1 MNMPTNTPNDFGD
14 YSQTTGSILS
24 IEKVEAEYKG
34 RSQWKLAWGR
44 FQRNRLALVGLVLLV
59 TIILIVI
66 SAPLLTTYDPQ
77 TIDYSY
83 VRKPPDAQHIF
94 GTDNIGR
101 DIYSRVLWGGRQSL
115 SVGML
120 AVVISIVGGS
130 ALGLFSG
137 YIGGFLDMAIQRFVD
152 LTFAFPTILL
162 LLSIVA
168 ILGPNLTTVL
178 VAIGISGIPGYSRLM
193 RGSVLQALNTEYVL
207 AARLIG
213 ASDSRIMFRHIL
225 PNILTPIIVYGT
237 LGLGGGIMI
246 TAGLSYLGLGAQ
258 PPDPEWGAMLNL
270 GRTYLRSAP
279 WMSIFPGL
287 FVSLTVL
294 AINLIGD
301 GLRDALDPKNQ

>member
-1 MNMPTNTPNDFGD
+1 MYNTNLDESNERPSPSASKLLNALGNETYQP
-14 YSQTTGSILS
+14 
-24 IEKVEAEYKG
+24 
-34 RSQWKLAWGR
+34 RSQWRLAWGR
-44 FQRNRLALVGLVLLV
+44 FKRNWLAVIGLVLLAI
-59 TIILIVI
+59 IILLVI
-66 SAPLLTTYDPQ
+66 CAPLLANFDPNA
-77 TIDYSY
+77 IDYNN
-83 VRKPPDAQHIF
+83 VLKPPSAQHFF

-101 DIYSRVLWGGRQSL
+101 DIYSRVLWGGRDSL
-115 SVGML
+115 RVGMV
-120 AVVISIVGGS
+120 AVLISIVGGV

-137 YIGGFLDMAIQRFVD
+137 YVGGAVDAVIQRFVD
-152 LTFAFPTILL
+152 LTFAFPNILL

-213 ASDSRIMFRHIL
+213 AKDGRIMLRHIL
-225 PNILTPIIVYGT
+225 PNVLTPIIVYGT
-237 LGLGGGIMI
+237 LGLGGGVML

-258 PPDPEWGAMLNL
+258 PPAPEWGAMLNL

-279 WMSIFPGL
+279 WMSIYPGL
-287 FVSLTVL
+287 AVSLTVL

-301 GLRDALDPKNQ
+301 GLRDALDPKNR

>member
-1 MNMPTNTPNDFGD
+1 M
-14 YSQTTGSILS
+14 
-24 IEKVEAEYKG
+24 
-34 RSQWKLAWGR
+34 AWGR
-44 FQRNRLALVGLVLLV
+44 FQRNRLALIGLGLLLLIVLLV
-59 TIILIVI
+59 L
-66 SAPLLTTYDPQ
+66 SAPVLTTYDPES
-77 TIDYSY
+77 IDYNY
-83 VRKPPDAQHIF
+83 VRKPPNAQHIF

-101 DIYSRVLWGGRQSL
+101 DIFSRVLWGGRQSL
-115 SVGML
+115 TVGMI
-120 AVVISIVGGS
+120 AVIISIVGGV

-137 YIGGFLDMAIQRFVD
+137 YVGGFVDVIIQRFVD

-178 VAIGISGIPGYSRLM
+178 VAIGLSGIPGYSRLM

-213 ASDSRIMFRHIL
+213 AKDGRIMVRHIL
-225 PNILTPIIVYGT
+225 PNVLTPIIVYGT
-237 LGLGGGIMI
+237 LGLGGGVMI

-258 PPDPEWGAMLNL
+258 PPAPEWGAMLNL

-279 WMSIFPGL
+279 WMSIYPGL
-287 FVSLTVL
+287 AVSLTVL

-301 GLRDALDPKNQ
+301 GLRDAFDPKNR

>member
-1 MNMPTNTPNDFGD
+1 MPTIMHTEPAENPLPGISD
-14 YSQTTGSILS
+14 LS
-24 IEKVEAEYKG
+24 GQPSEKTSKG
-34 RSQWKLAWGR
+34 RSQWKMAWGR
-44 FQRNRLALVGLVLLV
+44 FQRNRLALIGLGLLLLIVLLV
-59 TIILIVI
+59 L
-66 SAPLLTTYDPQ
+66 SAPVLTTYDPES
-77 TIDYSY
+77 IDYNY
-83 VRKPPDAQHIF
+83 VRKPPNAQHIF

-101 DIYSRVLWGGRQSL
+101 DIFSRVLWGGRQSL
-115 SVGML
+115 TVGMI
-120 AVVISIVGGS
+120 AVIISIVGGV

-137 YIGGFLDMAIQRFVD
+137 YVGGFVDVIIQRFVD

-178 VAIGISGIPGYSRLM
+178 VAIGLSGIPGYSRLM

-213 ASDSRIMFRHIL
+213 AKDGRIMVRHIL
-225 PNILTPIIVYGT
+225 PNVLTPIIVYGT
-237 LGLGGGIMI
+237 LGLGGGVMI

-258 PPDPEWGAMLNL
+258 PPAPEWGAMLNL

-279 WMSIFPGL
+279 WMSIYPGL
-287 FVSLTVL
+287 AVSLTVL

-301 GLRDALDPKNQ
+301 GLRDAFDPKNR

>member
-1 MNMPTNTPNDFGD
+1 MPTPTPIEPGD
-14 YSQTTGSILS
+14 RPFLAISDLS
-24 IEKVEAEYKG
+24 DAQEEYLYKG

-44 FQRNRLALVGLVLLV
+44 FRQNRLAVVGLVLLV
-59 TIILIVI
+59 IIILLVI
-66 SAPLLTTYDPQ
+66 CAPLLATYDPEA
-77 TIDYSY
+77 IDYTS
-83 VRKPPDAQHIF
+83 VRQPPSAQHIF

-101 DIYSRVLWGGRQSL
+101 DIYSRVLWGGRESL
-115 SVGML
+115 TVGMI
-120 AVVISIVGGS
+120 AVLISIVGGV

-137 YIGGFLDMAIQRFVD
+137 YVGGIVDMVIQRFVD
-152 LTFAFPTILL
+152 LTFAFPSILL

-168 ILGPNLTTVL
+168 IMGPNLTTVL

-213 ASDSRIMFRHIL
+213 ARDGRIMVRHIL
-225 PNILTPIIVYGT
+225 PNVLTPIIVYGT
-237 LGLGGGIMI
+237 LGLGGGVML

-258 PPDPEWGAMLNL
+258 PPAPEWGAMLNL

-287 FVSLTVL
+287 AVSLTVL

-301 GLRDALDPKNQ
+301 GLRDAFDPKNR

>member
-1 MNMPTNTPNDFGD
+1 MYPNTPNDQGED
-14 YSQTTGSILS
+14 IVADIRDLS
-24 IEKVEAEYKG
+24 KEASEDSYKG

-44 FQRNRLALVGLVLLV
+44 FRQNRLALVGLVMLAAIILLV
-59 TIILIVI
+59 ICAPIL
-66 SAPLLTTYDPQ
+66 ATYDPLA
-77 TIDYSY
+77 IDYTY
-83 VRKPPDAQHIF
+83 VLKPPNAQHFF

-101 DIYSRVLWGGRQSL
+101 DIYSRVLWGGRLSL
-115 SVGML
+115 TVGMI
-120 AVVISIVGGS
+120 AVLISIIGGV

-137 YIGGFLDMAIQRFVD
+137 YVGGVVDMVTQRFVD

-168 ILGPNLTTVL
+168 IMGPNLTTVL

-207 AARLIG
+207 SARLIG
-213 ASDSRIMFRHIL
+213 AKDGRIMVNHIL
-225 PNILTPIIVYGT
+225 PNVMTPIIVYGT
-237 LGLGGGIMI
+237 LGLGGGIML

-258 PPDPEWGAMLNL
+258 PPAPEWGAMLNL

-279 WMSIFPGL
+279 WMSIYPGL
-287 FVSLTVL
+287 AVSLTVL

-301 GLRDALDPKNQ
+301 GLRDALDPKNR